1 MMKKILFIFLLTF
14 SFLQLFSQN
23 YTISGYVEDKE
34 TGEKLISAYVF
45 DEYSKKGTVTNTYGF
60 YSLTLPKDSVKLV
73 SSYLG
78 YFPVQKTLFLK
89 KNQKI
94 DFKLSV
100 ANELQEIEITSERVE
115 KIEEKSQMSQVEVPI
130 KQIKS
135 LPALFGEVDVLKTLQ
150 LLPGVQSGTEGTSGL
165 YVRGGSPDQNLV
177 LLDNVPVYN
186 VSHFLGIFSVFNA
199 DALKNVN
206 ITKGG
211 FPARYGG
218 RLSSIIDINMKDGNM
233 KGYHGAGSIGNITSK
248 LMIEGPIV
256 KDKASFIVSG
266 RRTYADLFLR
276 PLIQRTANRDDVSVD
291 FKLYFYDLN
300 TKANYIINSKNRLYL
315 SFYSGNDVFG
325 FYNKSTYENNIS
337 ENGGGINWGN
347 TIFALKWNS
356 QLSPKLFLNS
366 TATYSNFNTLF
377 KGEYSDSDLQ
387 NDQKVS
393 FLAQYSSGIKDYA
406 AKMDFDYIPLPN
418 HYIKFGAGYINHTY
432 NPGVLSINLEQNS
445 IKADTTIGYDNSN
458 SHEFDVYG
466 EDDFSYG
473 NFKANIGLH
482 FSGFKTGE
490 AFYNSLQPRIGLRY
504 LIGNGIAIKGS
515 YATMKQYINLLTS
528 ESISTPLD
536 LWVPSTEKIKP
547 QYSWQGA
554 LGVAKTFTND
564 LEFSLEGYYKE
575 MKNVISYRPGSSF
588 LGEAPGEIDWEN
600 KVVQGNGQS
609 YGLEFLLQ
617 KKQGDFSGWI
627 AYTLS
632 WNWRQFDEINGGEK
646 YPFKYDKRH
655 DFAIVGTYKIS
666 KRIVFSASWIYST
679 GNAVSIPVFKYP
691 YKVDNT
697 IIGKPHVYYE
707 IESLGKKNSFRMSD
721 SHRLDLSF
729 EFHKKRKH
737 WERAWV
743 IGAYNTYNHKNPI
756 FMISDYDYDRDKTV
770 YKEVSLLPVLPFISY
785 QFKF

>member
-1 MMKKILFIFLLTF
+1 M
-14 SFLQLFSQN
+14 Q
-23 YTISGYVEDKE
+23 

-45 DEYSKKGTVTNTYGF
+45 DKISKKGAVTNTYGF
-60 YSLTLPKDSVKLV
+60 YSLTLPGDSVNLII
-73 SSYLG
+73 SYLG
-78 YFPVQKTLFLK
+78 YSPQTKSFYLN
-89 KNQKI
+89 KNIQL
-94 DFKLSV
+94 DFKLSM
-100 ANELQEIEITSERVE
+100 ANELQEIKITSERIE

-130 KQIKS
+130 QQIKS

-165 YVRGGSPDQNLV
+165 YVRGGTPDQNLV

-199 DALKNVN
+199 DALKNVS
-206 ITKGG
+206 IIKGG

-233 KGYHGAGSIGNITSK
+233 KGYHGSGSIGNITSK
-248 LMIEGPIV
+248 LMVEGPII
-256 KDKASFIVSG
+256 KNKASFIVSG

-276 PLIQRTANRDDVSVD
+276 PLIRKTAYNQDFTFD

-300 TKANYIINSKNRLYL
+300 AKANYIINDKNRLYF

-325 FYNKSTYENNIS
+325 FHNKENYNDNIS

-347 TIFALKWNS
+347 TIFALKWNNRIN
-356 QLSPKLFLNS
+356 PKLFLNS
-366 TATYSNFNTLF
+366 TLTYSNFNTLF
-377 KGEYSDSDLQ
+377 KAEYSDS
-387 NDQKVS
+387 NIKKNEKYG
-393 FLAQYSSGIKDYA
+393 FYAKYSSGIKDYA

-432 NPGVLSINLEQNS
+432 NPGVLNLKTEEIS
-445 IKADTTIGYDNSN
+445 FELDTTLGYSN
-458 SHEFDVYG
+458 SKSREFDIYA
-466 EDDFSYG
+466 EDDFTYG
-473 NFKANIGLH
+473 NLKANLGFHL
-482 FSGFKTGE
+482 SGFKTGKS
-490 AFYNSLQPRIGLRY
+490 FYHSLQPRIGLRY
-504 LIGNGIAIKGS
+504 LIGYGYAIKAS

-536 LWVPSTEKIKP
+536 LWVPSTSKIKP

-554 LGVAKTFTND
+554 FGIAKTFTKD

-575 MKNVISYRPGSSF
+575 MENVISYRPGSSF

-600 KVVQGNGQS
+600 KVVQGKGQS
-609 YGLEFLLQ
+609 YGIEMLLQ
-617 KKQGDFSGWI
+617 KKYGDFTGWI

-655 DFAIVGTYKIS
+655 DFAIVGTYKFS
-666 KRIVFSASWIYST
+666 KNIVCSASWIYST

-691 YKVDNT
+691 YRFSGNGSS
-697 IIGKPHVYYE
+697 GKPEVYNE

-721 SHRLDLSF
+721 SHRLDLSV
-729 EFHKKRKH
+729 EFHKKKKY

-743 IGAYNTYNHKNPI
+743 IGVYNTYFHKNP
-756 FMISDYDYDRDKTV
+756 FFLISDYDYEKNKTV

>member
-1 MMKKILFIFLLTF
+1 MKKSLFIFLLTF

-45 DEYSKKGTVTNTYGF
+45 DEYSKKGTVTNAYGF

-78 YFPVQKTLFLK
+78 YFPVQKTFFLN
-89 KNQKI
+89 KNQRI

-115 KIEEKSQMSQVEVPI
+115 KIEEKSQMSQVEVPV
-130 KQIKS
+130 KQIKT

-199 DALKNVN
+199 DALKTVN

-233 KGYHGAGSIGNITSK
+233 KGYHGNGSIGNITSK
-248 LMIEGPIV
+248 LMIEGPVV

-276 PLIQRTANRDDVSVD
+276 PIIKRISNSSETSFDL
-291 FKLYFYDLN
+291 KLYFYDLN
-300 TKANYIINSKNRLYL
+300 AKANYIINDKNRLYL

-325 FYNKSTYENNIS
+325 FYNKETYDYNIS

-347 TIFALKWNS
+347 TILALRWNN
-356 QLSPKLFLNS
+356 QLTPKLFLN
-366 TATYSNFNTLF
+366 TTLTYSNFNTLF
-377 KGEYSDSDLQ
+377 SAEYTDTDTED
-387 NDQKVS
+387 NTKES
-393 FLAQYSSGIKDYA
+393 FLAKYSSGIKDYA

-432 NPGVLSINLEQNS
+432 NPGALNLKFENN
-445 IKADTTIGYDNSN
+445 DTKVDTSIGYHSSY
-458 SHEFDVYG
+458 SHEFDIYA

-473 NFKANIGLH
+473 NFKANLGLH

-515 YATMKQYINLLTS
+515 FATMKQYINLLTS
-528 ESISTPLD
+528 ESLSTPLD

-575 MKNVISYRPGSSF
+575 MENVISYKPGSSF
-588 LGEAPGEIDWEN
+588 LGEAPGETDWEN
-600 KVVQGNGQS
+600 KVVQGKGQS
-609 YGLEFLLQ
+609 YGMELLLQ
-617 KKQGDFSGWI
+617 KKHGDFSGWI

-632 WNWRQFDEINGGEK
+632 WNRRQFDEINGGEK

-655 DFAIVGTYKIS
+655 DFAIVGTYNIS
-666 KRIVFSASWIYST
+666 KRIVLSASWIFST
-679 GNAVSIPVFKYP
+679 GNAVSIPIFKYP
-691 YKVDNT
+691 YKKGFEV
-697 IIGKPHVYYE
+697 IGGFPKYSE
-707 IESLGKKNSFRMSD
+707 IESLGKKNSFRMSN
-721 SHRLDLSF
+721 SHRLDLSI
-729 EFHKKRKH
+729 EFHKQKKY
-737 WERAWV
+737 WERIWV
-743 IGAYNTYNHKNPI
+743 VGVYNAYSHKNPF
-756 FMISDYDYDRDKTV
+756 FMITDFDYRRNKTIF
-770 YKEVSLLPVLPFISY
+770 KEVSLLPILPFISY
-785 QFKF
+785 KFNF

>member
-1 MMKKILFIFLLTF
+1 MF
-14 SFLQLFSQN
+14 SFLQLFSQK
-23 YTISGYVEDKE
+23 YTISGYVEDKNS
-34 TGEKLISAYVF
+34 GEKLISAYVF
-45 DEYSKKGTVTNTYGF
+45 DKVSQKGTVTNAYGF
-60 YSLTLPKDSVKLV
+60 YSLTLPRDSVKLV

-78 YFPVQKTLFLK
+78 YSPVEQSFYLK
-89 KNQKI
+89 KNIKVSFQ
-94 DFKLSV
+94 LPL
-100 ANELQEIEITSERVE
+100 ANELEEIKITSERVE

-130 KQIKS
+130 EQIKS

-165 YVRGGSPDQNLV
+165 YVRGGTPDQNLV

-206 ITKGG
+206 IIKGG

-233 KGYHGAGSIGNITSK
+233 KGYHGNGSIGNITSK
-248 LMIEGPIV
+248 LMVEGPII
-256 KDKASFIVSG
+256 KDKASFVVSG

-276 PLIQRTANRDDVSVD
+276 PLIKRAANREGETVD
-291 FKLYFYDLN
+291 LKLYFYDLN
-300 TKANYIINSKNRLYL
+300 AKANYIVNDKNRLYL
-315 SFYSGNDVFG
+315 SFYSGKDIFE
-325 FYNKSTYENNIS
+325 FYNKEIYDDNIS
-337 ENGGGINWGN
+337 EGGGGINWGN
-347 TIFALKWNS
+347 SILALKWNN
-356 QLSPKLFLNS
+356 QISPKLFLNT
-366 TATYSNFNTLF
+366 TATYSNFKTNLF
-377 KGEYSDSDLQ
+377 AESSDVNGGEKRSIYVL
-387 NDQKVS
+387 
-393 FLAQYSSGIKDYA
+393 YSSGIKDYA
-406 AKMDFDYIPLPN
+406 AKLDFDYIPLPN

-432 NPGVLSINLEQNS
+432 NPGALN
-445 IKADTTIGYDNSN
+445 IKTDGNFEKIDTTLGYSKAH
-458 SHEFDVYG
+458 SQEFDMYA
-466 EDDFSYG
+466 EDDFTYG
-473 NFKANIGLH
+473 NLKANIGLH
-482 FSGFKTGE
+482 LSGFKTGKS
-490 AFYNSLQPRIGLRY
+490 FYNSLQPRIGLRY
-504 LIGNGIAIKGS
+504 LIGNGIAIKAS

-547 QYSWQGA
+547 QFSWQGA
-554 LGVAKTFTND
+554 FGMAKTFSKD
-564 LEFSLEGYYKE
+564 MEFSLEGYYKE

-617 KKQGDFSGWI
+617 KKYGDFSGWI

-655 DFAIVGTYKIS
+655 DFAIVGTYNLS

-679 GNAVSIPVFKYP
+679 GNAVSIPIFKYP
-691 YKVDNT
+691 YDVSAIN
-697 IIGKPHVYYE
+697 PQYYNPGE
-707 IESLGKKNSFRMSD
+707 IKSLGKKNSFRMSD
-721 SHRLDLSF
+721 SHRLDFSF
-729 EFHKKRKH
+729 EFHKQKKY
-737 WERAWV
+737 WERTWV
-743 IGAYNTYNHKNPI
+743 VGVYNAYFHKNPF
-756 FMISDYDYDRDKTV
+756 FMITEYDHRKNKTV
-770 YKEVSLLPVLPFISY
+770 YKEINLLPFLPFISY